1 MDFSFVKKKKSVTGR
16 KKFTREEDERL
27 LQLVEVYGE
36 YDWER
41 IAATLGTRN
50 ARQCH
55 DRWKFYINPQLNKS
69 PFTREEDL
77 LLISLVQQYGGMWVQ
92 ISKKFHQRSDVQMKN
107 RWKYLQKQMNLTMPV
122 FNFPLQ
128 KSFKSQ
134 QKPQISPVSSSAS
147 ISTTTTS
154 SPYSPCVCD
163 AEEKEKENKSVFSAN
178 LPLVAQH
185 SSTIDSATNFAL
197 DNNIFSLSTANLFE
211 NSELFF

>member
-1 MDFSFVKKKKSVTGR
+1 MTMDFSFVKKKKSVTGR

-122 FNFPLQ
+122 FFFPQ
-128 KSFKSQ
+128 KN
-134 QKPQISPVSSSAS
+134 SA
-147 ISTTTTS
+147 
-154 SPYSPCVCD
+154 PFSPCVCEQQKQYE
-163 AEEKEKENKSVFSAN
+163 AKPQCQISAPVVQQEAKIEQTPSDQ
-178 LPLVAQH
+178 L
-185 SSTIDSATNFAL
+185 IDS
-197 DNNIFSLSTANLFE
+197 IFGFSFPLFDSDQLLFE
-211 NSELFF
+211 